1 MASVREVYNA
11 LNDLANK
18 DERGFVTPTEFN
30 SFAPIAQ
37 MNIFNK
43 LFDELTAAENMRRRN
58 IDPARDK
65 SRIKQIKEDL
75 GVFAKTETIT
85 KTNGVFARPDDFARL
100 INVKTG
106 GDILLG
112 VNNSVMADVIY
123 DEEKL
128 DRVLL
133 STLSAPTV
141 SRPVVLMSDDFEV
154 FPTSISKI
162 KVRYYKQ
169 PEGLDPTTNA
179 RTVSLPKFGFD
190 TLNGK
195 ESYKPAESVDFE
207 LPEHYTSEL
216 VFEMGKLVG
225 VNLRDADVYN
235 YSNAESQK

>member
-30 SFAPIAQ
+30 SFASIAQ
-37 MNIFNK
+37 INIFNK

-85 KTNGVFARPDDFARL
+85 KTSGAFARPDDFARL

-141 SRPVVLMSDDFEV
+141 SRPVVLISDDFEV
-154 FPTSISKI
+154 FPTSVSKI

-169 PEGLDPTTNA
+169 PEGLDPTSNA
-179 RTVSLPKFGFD
+179 RTVSLPKFGF
-190 TLNGK
+190 TTSNGK
-195 ESYKPAESVDFE
+195 EAYNASTSVDFE

-216 VFEMGKLVG
+216 VFEMGKLIG

-235 YSNAESQK
+235 YSNAEAQK